1 MRRRC
6 ERGPQGQQS
15 EVRGPQTAPSCIVD
29 EVELLLRNFEG

>member
-6 ERGPQGQQS
+6 EGGLQGQQS
-15 EVRGPQTAPSCIVD
+15 EVRGPQSAPSRIVD